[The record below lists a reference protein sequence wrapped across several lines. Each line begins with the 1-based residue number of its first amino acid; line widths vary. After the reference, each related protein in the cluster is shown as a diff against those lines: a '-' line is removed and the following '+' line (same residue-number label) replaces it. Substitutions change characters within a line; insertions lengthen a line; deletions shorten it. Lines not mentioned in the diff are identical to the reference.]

1 MVWETSTW
9 QINKTNYLNR
19 YIWAA
24 VRPQLMQIQTGGLKT
39 SLGEKSRVFPSFP
52 LHTVFIWTSHF
63 VTSLAKALVEAW
75 HHGCMLWV
83 LKRTHKEEVAE
94 THAAVSF
101 HFVSKRFA
109 LVCIMTSQIWPD
121 KGCIADRLFRKGNP
135 LATVNFSFWHDWQVV
150 DLFKELG
157 AVSISRKQGW
167 VWTWLQEK
175 KSSFIDSWMEV
186 NRSMALKTHLVCL

>member
-1 MVWETSTW
+1 MVREISTW
-9 QINKTNYLNR
+9 QITKTNYLKR

-24 VRPQLMQIQTGGLKT
+24 VRPQLRQIQTRGLKT
-39 SLGEKSRVFPSFP
+39 SFGEKSCAVPHFSFP

-75 HHGCMLWV
+75 HQWMLWV
-83 LKRTHKEEVAE
+83 FKRTHKHKVAE

-101 HFVSKRFA
+101 HFLSKRFA

-121 KGCIADRLFRKGNP
+121 KEFIQAHRLFRKGNP

-150 DLFKELG
+150 DLVKELG

-167 VWTWLQEK
+167 VWT
-175 KSSFIDSWMEV
+175 
-186 NRSMALKTHLVCL
+186 